1 MTSVL
6 RECKIARPE
15 APSASIATSERGL
28 PVGWAQE
35 LPDAGDA
42 DQQRESPRP
51 DSHVVAYEAM
61 ATKSTS
67 VTERVRSGDSKT
79 AAAPR
84 KRAEQ
89 QRAQS
94 TRTAILEAALAE
106 FAEKGF
112 EAASIRSIAERTG
125 FQHPLITY
133 HYPSK
138 DLLWQAVA
146 EDTFERIR
154 LEWDESA
161 SEECNLSSLERL
173 RAEYRALFRHTAKFP
188 EFHRFMRQEA
198 ATDNPRLQWVAVNV
212 LKPLINRLL
221 PQIKAAQAEGQLPPV
236 EPILF
241 HYMMVSLTAAL
252 SEFGPE
258 MRVTRR
264 MSADR
269 PEVADAYWSFVERT
283 VFGAPRGT
291 GSGSRKRA

>member
-1 MTSVL
+1 
-6 RECKIARPE
+6 
-15 APSASIATSERGL
+15 
-28 PVGWAQE
+28 
-35 LPDAGDA
+35 
-42 DQQRESPRP
+42 
-51 DSHVVAYEAM
+51 M

-67 VTERVRSGDSKT
+67 VAERTAPASSKTT

-138 DLLWQAVA
+138 DLLWRAVA

-154 LEWDESA
+154 LEWDA
-161 SEECNLSSLERL
+161 RTSEQSELSPLEHL
-173 RAEYRALFRHTAKFP
+173 RAEYRALFQHTAKFP

-198 ATDNPRLQWVAVNV
+198 ATDNPRLHWVAENV

-221 PQIKAAQAEGQLPPV
+221 PQIKAAQAEGQLPPL

-264 MSADR
+264 LSADR
-269 PEVADAYWSFVERT
+269 PEVVDAYWNFVEQT
-283 VFGAPRGT
+283 VFGAPRPT
-291 GSGSRKRA
+291 ASRKRARA

>member
-1 MTSVL
+1 M
-6 RECKIARPE
+6 
-15 APSASIATSERGL
+15 SIANGQKDF
-28 PVGWAQE
+28 PVDEAKE
-35 LPDAGDA
+35 LAGGVAEQQPASSSTDA
-42 DQQRESPRP
+42 R
-51 DSHVVAYEAM
+51 VVASEAM
-61 ATKSTS
+61 ATKTTS
-67 VTERVRSGDSKT
+67 ATGRARPASAKKVAV
-79 AAAPR
+79 PR

-154 LEWDESA
+154 KEWDARA
-161 SEECNLSSLERL
+161 SEEGDLPPLERL
-173 RAEYRALFRHTAKFP
+173 RAEYRALFRHTTKFP

-198 ATDNPRLQWVAVNV
+198 ASDNPRLQWVAENV
-212 LKPLINRLL
+212 LTPLIDRLL
-221 PQIKAAQAEGQLPPV
+221 PQIEAAQAKGQLPEI

-241 HYMMVSLTAAL
+241 HYMMVSLTATL

-258 MRVTRR
+258 MHMTQRV
-264 MSADR
+264 SADR
-269 PEVADAYWSFVERT
+269 PEVVDAYWAFVERT
-283 VFGAPRGT
+283 VFGALRAPAAGT
-291 GSGSRKRA
+291 RKRA

>member
-1 MTSVL
+1 M
-6 RECKIARPE
+6 
-15 APSASIATSERGL
+15 
-28 PVGWAQE
+28 
-35 LPDAGDA
+35 
-42 DQQRESPRP
+42 
-51 DSHVVAYEAM
+51 SHVVAWGDM
-61 ATKSTS
+61 AIKSTS
-67 VTERVRSGDSKT
+67 VAEGARSGSSKT

-84 KRAEQ
+84 RRAEQ

-94 TRTAILEAALAE
+94 TRTTILEAALTE

-112 EAASIRSIAERTG
+112 EAASIRSIAERAG
-125 FQHPLITY
+125 FQHPLVTY

-154 LEWDESA
+154 LEWDA
-161 SEECNLSSLERL
+161 RVSEECNLSPLEQL

-198 ATDNPRLQWVAVNV
+198 ATDNPRLHWVAENV

-221 PQIKAAQAEGQLPPV
+221 PQIKAAQAAGQLPPI

-264 MSADR
+264 LSADR
-269 PEVADAYWSFVERT
+269 PEVADAYWSYVEQT
-283 VFGAPRGT
+283 VFGAPRRT

>member
-1 MTSVL
+1 
-6 RECKIARPE
+6 
-15 APSASIATSERGL
+15 
-28 PVGWAQE
+28 
-35 LPDAGDA
+35 
-42 DQQRESPRP
+42 
-51 DSHVVAYEAM
+51 M
-61 ATKSTS
+61 AIKSTS
-67 VTERVRSGDSKT
+67 AAPSRRAASSGKT
-79 AAAPR
+79 GVPR

-138 DLLWQAVA
+138 DLLWRAVA

-154 LEWDESA
+154 KEWDARA
-161 SEECNLSSLERL
+161 SEEGDLTPLERL
-173 RAEYRALFRHTAKFP
+173 RAEYRALFRHTTKFP

-198 ATDNPRLQWVAVNV
+198 ATSNPRLQWVAETV
-212 LKPLINRLL
+212 LTPLINRLL
-221 PQIKAAQAEGQLPPV
+221 PQIKAAQASGQLPPI

-258 MRVTRR
+258 MLATRR
-264 MSADR
+264 LNADR
-269 PEVADAYWSFVERT
+269 PEIVNSYWSFVEQM
-283 VFGAPRGT
+283 VFGPPRAAAT
-291 GSGSRKRA
+291 ATRKRG

>member
-1 MTSVL
+1 MP
-6 RECKIARPE
+6 IANGQKDLPVNE
-15 APSASIATSERGL
+15 APCVAAG
-28 PVGWAQE
+28 G
-35 LPDAGDA
+35 DAGQPPASSSTDA
-42 DQQRESPRP
+42 R
-51 DSHVVAYEAM
+51 VVASGAM
-61 ATKSTS
+61 ATKTTS
-67 VTERVRSGDSKT
+67 
-79 AAAPR
+79 AAGRARPASAKKVAVPR

-94 TRTAILEAALAE
+94 TRAAILEAALAE

-154 LEWDESA
+154 REWDARA
-161 SEECNLSSLERL
+161 SEEGDLPPLERL
-173 RAEYRALFRHTAKFP
+173 RAEYRALFRHTTKFP

-198 ATDNPRLQWVAVNV
+198 ASNNPRLQWVAENV
-212 LKPLINRLL
+212 LTPLIDRLL
-221 PQIKAAQAEGQLPPV
+221 PQIKAAQAKGQLPEI

-241 HYMMVSLTAAL
+241 HYMMVSLTATL

-258 MRVTRR
+258 MHVTQRL
-264 MSADR
+264 SADR
-269 PEVADAYWSFVERT
+269 PEVVDAYWAFVERT
-283 VFGAPRGT
+283 VFGALRAPAVGT
-291 GSGSRKRA
+291 RKRA

>member
-1 MTSVL
+1 MS
-6 RECKIARPE
+6 IAAGENGRPASRTQ
-15 APSASIATSERGL
+15 APSAAD
-28 PVGWAQE
+28 
-35 LPDAGDA
+35 DAA
-42 DQQRESPRP
+42 RPRESSSA
-51 DSHVVAYEAM
+51 DSHVIASRGM

-67 VTERVRSGDSKT
+67 VAARARAASAGKV
-79 AAAPR
+79 AAPR

-154 LEWDESA
+154 LEWDA
-161 SEECNLSSLERL
+161 RAAEEGDLPPLERL
-173 RAEYRALFRHTAKFP
+173 RAEYRALFRHTTKFP

-198 ATDNPRLQWVAVNV
+198 ATSNPRLQWVAENV
-212 LKPLINRLL
+212 LTPLINRLL
-221 PQIKAAQAEGQLPPV
+221 PQIKAAQAKGQLPPI

-258 MRVTRR
+258 MQVTKRL
-264 MSADR
+264 SADR
-269 PEVADAYWSFVERT
+269 PEIADAYWNFVEQT
-283 VFGAPRGT
+283 VFGVPRAT
-291 GSGSRKRA
+291 ASGSRKRA

>member
-1 MTSVL
+1 MTATDSNLVAWSL
-6 RECKIARPE
+6 MTNKTPIKTPIKRPVK
-15 APSASIATSERGL
+15 SA
-28 PVGWAQE
+28 
-35 LPDAGDA
+35 
-42 DQQRESPRP
+42 
-51 DSHVVAYEAM
+51 
-61 ATKSTS
+61 
-67 VTERVRSGDSKT
+67 

-84 KRAEQ
+84 QRAEQ

-112 EAASIRSIAERTG
+112 EAASIRRIAERTG

-154 LEWDESA
+154 LEWEASA
-161 SEECNLSSLERL
+161 SEQTELSPLEQL
-173 RAEYRALFRHTAKFP
+173 RAEYRALFLHTAKFP

-198 ATDNPRLQWVAVNV
+198 ATENPRLQWVAQNV
-212 LKPLINRLL
+212 LKPLIDRLL
-221 PQIKAAQAEGQLPPV
+221 PQIKAAQAAGHLPPV

-241 HYMMVSLTAAL
+241 HYMMVSLTATL

-264 MSADR
+264 LSADR
-269 PEVADAYWSFVERT
+269 PEITQAYWNFVEQT
-283 VFGAPRGT
+283 VFGAPRPT
-291 GSGSRKRA
+291 PSLGSPRQVRR

>member
-1 MTSVL
+1 
-6 RECKIARPE
+6 
-15 APSASIATSERGL
+15 
-28 PVGWAQE
+28 
-35 LPDAGDA
+35 
-42 DQQRESPRP
+42 
-51 DSHVVAYEAM
+51 M
-61 ATKSTS
+61 ATKSTLT
-67 VTERVRSGDSKT
+67 TERVRSVGSKT
-79 AAAPR
+79 AAVPR

-94 TRTAILEAALAE
+94 TRSAILEAALAE

-112 EAASIRSIAERTG
+112 EAASIRCIAERTG

-138 DLLWQAVA
+138 DLLWRAVA

-154 LEWDESA
+154 LEWDERA
-161 SEECNLSSLERL
+161 SQVRDLPPLELL
-173 RAEYRALFRHTAKFP
+173 RSEYRALFQHTAKFP
-188 EFHRFMRQEA
+188 EFHRFMRQET
-198 ATDNPRLQWVAVNV
+198 ATDNPRLHWVAEHV
-212 LKPLINRLL
+212 LKPLISRLL

-264 MSADR
+264 LSADR
-269 PEVADAYWSFVERT
+269 PEVVAAYWSLVEGM
-283 VFGAPRGT
+283 VFGAPNAS

>member
-1 MTSVL
+1 MGTK
-6 RECKIARPE
+6 RT
-15 APSASIATSERGL
+15 SIAERSRS
-28 PVGWAQE
+28 P
-35 LPDAGDA
+35 
-42 DQQRESPRP
+42 ESR
-51 DSHVVAYEAM
+51 AN
-61 ATKSTS
+61 
-67 VTERVRSGDSKT
+67 G
-79 AAAPR
+79 APR

-89 QRAQS
+89 QRSQA
-94 TRTAILEAALAE
+94 TRSAILEAALAE

-138 DLLWQAVA
+138 DLLWRAVA

-154 LEWDESA
+154 AEWDERA
-161 SEECNLSSLERL
+161 PQHANLSPLERL
-173 RAEYRALFRHTAKFP
+173 RAEYRALFRHTVAFP

-198 ATDNPRLQWVAVNV
+198 ATDNPRLEWVAETV
-212 LKPLINRLL
+212 LKPLIGRLL
-221 PQIKAAQAEGQLPPV
+221 PQIKAAQTQGLLPRV

-264 MSADR
+264 LSSDR
-269 PEVADAYWSFVERT
+269 PQVVDAYWKLVEDT
-283 VFGAPRGT
+283 VFGTSADT
-291 GSGSRKRA
+291 GAGDMQGSRDAKAATNRKRPQRA